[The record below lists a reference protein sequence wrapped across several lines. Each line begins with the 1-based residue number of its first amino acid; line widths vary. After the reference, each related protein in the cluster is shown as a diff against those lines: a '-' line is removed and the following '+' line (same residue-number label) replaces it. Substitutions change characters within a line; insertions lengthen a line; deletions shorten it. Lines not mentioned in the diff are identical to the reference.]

1 MKQVGWV
8 LISDLNGANTKTDFR
23 VYLKERLRLFVAN
36 SAGKSS
42 AESRIT
48 NQLLPILSNVSGT
61 VAVFS
66 GLMDEPNLANLYS
79 SLGVP
84 LCFPDIS
91 GQEMRFLSV
100 PNYSQADWADSSL
113 GFRYPASGAL
123 VSTSE
128 IHAVLVPGLGF
139 SAFGERLGRGKGFYD
154 QYLSNF
160 KGLKIGIC
168 FDCQWTDDHLPV
180 DSWDIK
186 MDIIITE
193 SKCVEVKD

>member
-1 MKQVGWV
+1 M
-8 LISDLNGANTKTDFR
+8 ISDLNGANTKTDFR
-23 VYLKERLRLFVAN
+23 TYLKERLRLFIAN
-36 SAGKSS
+36 PVGKSS
-42 AESRIT
+42 AEARIT
-48 NQLLPILSNVSGT
+48 NQLLPILKNVNGT
-61 VAVFS
+61 VAVFN
-66 GLMDEPNLANLYS
+66 GLSDEPDLANLYS

-91 GQEMRFLSV
+91 GQELRFLVV
-100 PNYSQADWADSSL
+100 PNYGQTDWVVSSL
-113 GFRYPASGAL
+113 GFRYPALGAL
-123 VSTSE
+123 VLSNE

-139 SAFGERLGRGKGFYD
+139 SAYGERLGRGKGFYD

-160 KGLKIGIC
+160 KGLKIGVC

-193 SKCVEVKD
+193 SKCLEIKD